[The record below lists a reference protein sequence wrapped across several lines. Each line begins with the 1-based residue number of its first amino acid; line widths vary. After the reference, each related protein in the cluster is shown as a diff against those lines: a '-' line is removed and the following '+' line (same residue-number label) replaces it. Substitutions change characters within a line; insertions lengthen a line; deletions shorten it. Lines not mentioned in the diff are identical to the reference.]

1 MEALPESCQTFEVA
15 AAQTSGLFNLVL
27 SRQLVFSSASICPL
41 IEMTDGH
48 NLARYCKLKAI
59 RPGFETIS

>member
-1 MEALPESCQTFEVA
+1 MSNLWSPLQLKLLDSST
-15 AAQTSGLFNLVL
+15 LFFLVKL
-27 SRQLVFSSASICPL
+27 FFSSASICPL

-48 NLARYCKLKAI
+48 NLARYCKRKAI